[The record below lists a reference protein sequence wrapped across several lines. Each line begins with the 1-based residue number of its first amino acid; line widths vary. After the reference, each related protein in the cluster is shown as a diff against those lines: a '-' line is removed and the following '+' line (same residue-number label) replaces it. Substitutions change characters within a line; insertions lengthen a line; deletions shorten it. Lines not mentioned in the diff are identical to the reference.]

1 MSAKKPENQAKEQ
14 QREFPT
20 LLLGKSAANIIRN
33 MLTGEVVIRGNE
45 GKIRA
50 DQDF

>member
-1 MSAKKPENQAKEQ
+1 MSAKKTENQAKEQ
-14 QREFPT
+14 KWEFPT
-20 LLLGKSAANIIRN
+20 LLLGKLAANIIRN
-33 MLTGEVVIRGNE
+33 MLTGEVVIRGSE